1 MNNLLRFIGKH
12 SNFLVFII
20 LEVVAFLLIGT
31 CNDYPH
37 SKFLSTSNAIA
48 GWQYEQIT
56 NIRNFFALRSI
67 NNNLAAEN
75 ARLRS
80 LLLPEPQLPLD
91 TLPPYSPTPLPLYSS
106 TPLPPYS
113 PTPQYLSAKVVQ
125 LTLFEQRNY
134 LTINRGEADSV
145 YVGQGVRNNQGVV
158 GIVSVVNKHYSIVL
172 PLIHTESNLSCR
184 FLKNDYIGTLTWDGK
199 NPDYAYLEDVAT
211 HIPVLVGDTLVT
223 SGLTSSFEEGI
234 PVGVVDNATLEEGD
248 SYYTIRVK
256 LATNFRKI
264 KYVEVIQTPNN
275 ELNYGVE

>member
-1 MNNLLRFIGKH
+1 MNNLLDTIRKY

-48 GWQYEQIT
+48 GWQYEKIT
-56 NIRNFFALRSI
+56 NLRNFFALRSI
-67 NNNLAAEN
+67 NNDLAAEN

-80 LLLPEPQLPLD
+80 LLLPESQLPSD
-91 TLPPYSPTPLPLYSS
+91 TLLSYSP

-134 LTINRGEADSV
+134 LTINRGEEDSV
-145 YVGQGVRNNQGVV
+145 WVGQGVINNQGAV
-158 GIVSVVNKHYSIVL
+158 GIVRVVNKHYSIVL
-172 PLIHTESNLSCR
+172 PLIHEKSNLSCR
-184 FLKNDYIGTLTWDGK
+184 FLKNDYIGTLTWNGK
-199 NPDYAYLEDVAT
+199 DPDYAYLEDVAT
-211 HIPVLVGDTLVT
+211 HIPVLDGDTLVT
-223 SGLTSSFEEGI
+223 SGLTSAFPEGI
-234 PVGVVDNATLEEGD
+234 LVGVVDKANLEEGD

-256 LATNFRKI
+256 LATDFRKI
-264 KYVEVIQTPNN
+264 KYVEVIQIPTN
-275 ELNYGVE
+275 ELTDGVD